1 MPCDGYYE
9 SAGIPYEPAY
19 ADNAVY
25 WTRSDPNLGWGEK
38 KQLIICW
45 FDTTYG
51 EWNGSRYDMKD
62 SRAQMSIFL
71 KSTKYATFEELINDA
86 GAI

>member
-9 SAGIPYEPAY
+9 SANIPYLPEY

-25 WTRSDPNLGWGEK
+25 WTRSDPNLSWMEK
-38 KQLIICW
+38 KQLILCW

-51 EWNGSRYDMKD
+51 SWNGSRFDLND
-62 SRAQMSIFL
+62 SRAQMSKFL
-71 KSTKYATFEELINDA
+71 KSTKYATFEELIQAA